1 MQKIFILIVLFMT
14 LLSLCQVVVGGGSPT
29 TRTMV
34 RSMDQLIAKLGRDIS
49 TKNSECAIL
58 FNDVCPI
65 GCNGRIGD
73 EALLLDRCGVCGGD
87 GSSCSSGDDDD
98 GKCDSTCIALLV
110 GIPMALLLLVCLVGS
125 IVFFSGAA
133 ARRRRQEE
141 AAQQRRNTTPT
152 SSQTTTNKHF
162 SPPLRS
168 HGNPVQI
175 RGHVNQAP
183 TYGRKHSTVAMI
195 TKKKPKTK
203 IRWTNG
209 APYGWGKGDKY
220 Y

>member
-1 MQKIFILIVLFMT
+1 MQNIFILVVLFLT
-14 LLSLCQVVVGGGSPT
+14 LLSLCQADSS
-29 TRTMV
+29 TRVMV

-49 TKNSECAIL
+49 TKNPECAIL

-73 EALLLDRCGVCGGD
+73 EALLLDRCGICGGD
-87 GSSCSSGDDDD
+87 GSSCASDDDD
-98 GKCDSTCIALLV
+98 GNCDATCIALVV
-110 GIPMALLLLVCLVGS
+110 GIPMGLLLLICLIGS

-133 ARRRRQEE
+133 ARRRRRQEE
-141 AAQQRRNTTPT
+141 LAQQRRNTTSP
-152 SSQTTTNKHF
+152 TTNKHF

-168 HGNPVQI
+168 HGNPVSI
-175 RGHVNQAP
+175 RGHVSPAP
-183 TYGRKHSTVAMI
+183 TYGRKHSTVAML
-195 TKKKPKTK
+195 TKRKPKTK
-203 IRWTNG
+203 IRRTNG